1 MLNFVSFVAPYW
13 TFWEMSNMYPLFS
26 PLSLFQT
33 GNLFGGSIPTAFGTI
48 AIHKKE
54 ENYLSIYHALN
65 SESLA
70 SITIT
75 IDNN

>member
-13 TFWEMSNMYPLFS
+13 TFWEMPNMYPLFS
-26 PLSLFQT
+26 PLSLFQ
-33 GNLFGGSIPTAFGTI
+33 NLFGGSIPTACRSI
-48 AIHKKE
+48 SALKKE
-54 ENYLSIYHALN
+54 ENYLSIYQALKR
-65 SESLA
+65 ESLA